1 MFNIYRKSCYFL
13 AIITLFQAL
22 IGNEGER
29 WILADYLE
37 IKDAAT
43 KQDAYAMGFLS
54 LVHAHGDKG
63 QDISY
68 ADALSFA
75 ESAVMKN
82 HWLGHFAMGYLARF
96 VPYGPDSDK
105 VRMHYLKAFQ
115 DPDGMMIRDASQND
129 PIAAYALAEIFTS
142 DEVRPAV
149 IPDLKMAAEYY
160 EIASQKGY
168 GPASVQLALFKLH
181 SIADPGLGIEKDLK
195 GGMEL
200 LQKSARKNLPSAHH
214 YLGRCYFKG
223 IGVEAD
229 NDMALV
235 HFQAAADR
243 GKPLSQL
250 LVADFY
256 AYGVSGPVKLDLAL
270 RYARLAS
277 VQEQEKAML
286 KINEYENLMQVE
298 QSPQEDIT
306 TPSNEFSQTSNVVPM
321 VPSLPSPELP
331 PPPPSPSSGTERLP
345 SVYETPVQTSNEPE
359 IMAPPANLE
368 EPRPAPVVEGA
379 SNGTDLRNSAKN
391 AYWGKGQSID
401 LQVAYSLF
409 LEAANTGDAES
420 ARYLGMMFMQGKGV
434 TRDSSQALYWF
445 DLAAQRGDKLAKSN
459 LEKLKG
465 VLGNR

>member
-1 MFNIYRKSCYFL
+1 MFSIHRKSCYIL
-13 AIITLFQAL
+13 AVFTLFQAL

-29 WILADYLE
+29 WILADYQEL
-37 IKDAAT
+37 KDAAA
-43 KQDAYAMGFLS
+43 KQDAFAMGFLS

-68 ADALSFA
+68 ADALNFA
-75 ESAVMKN
+75 EVAAGKN

-96 VPYGPDSDK
+96 VPYGPDSEK

-115 DPDGMMIRDASQND
+115 DPDGMMIRDASRND

-142 DEVRPAV
+142 DEVRPTI
-149 IPDLKMAAEYY
+149 IPDLKIAAGYY

-181 SIADPGLGIEKDLK
+181 SIADPGLGIAKDLK
-195 GGMEL
+195 GGIGL
-200 LQKSARKNLPSAHH
+200 LQQSAKRNLPDAHH

-243 GKPLSQL
+243 GKSLSQL

-277 VQEQEKAML
+277 VQEQEQAML
-286 KINEYENLMQVE
+286 KINEYENL
-298 QSPQEDIT
+298 
-306 TPSNEFSQTSNVVPM
+306 
-321 VPSLPSPELP
+321 
-331 PPPPSPSSGTERLP
+331 
-345 SVYETPVQTSNEPE
+345 
-359 IMAPPANLE
+359 
-368 EPRPAPVVEGA
+368 
-379 SNGTDLRNSAKN
+379 
-391 AYWGKGQSID
+391 
-401 LQVAYSLF
+401 
-409 LEAANTGDAES
+409 
-420 ARYLGMMFMQGKGV
+420 
-434 TRDSSQALYWF
+434 
-445 DLAAQRGDKLAKSN
+445 
-459 LEKLKG
+459 
-465 VLGNR
+465 

>member
-1 MFNIYRKSCYFL
+1 MFSIHRKTCYIL
-13 AIITLFQAL
+13 AVFTLFQAL

-29 WILADYLE
+29 WILADYQEL
-37 IKDAAT
+37 KDATA

-54 LVHAHGDKG
+54 LVHAHGDKS

-68 ADALSFA
+68 ADALNFA
-75 ESAVMKN
+75 EAAAKKN

-96 VPYGPDSDK
+96 VPYGPDSGK

-115 DPDGMMIRDASQND
+115 DPDGMMIRDASRND

-142 DEVRPAV
+142 DEVRPTL

-181 SIADPGLGIEKDLK
+181 SIADPGLGIAKDLK
-195 GGMEL
+195 GGIGL
-200 LQKSARKNLPSAHH
+200 LQESAKRNLPDAHH

-243 GKPLSQL
+243 GKSLSQL

-277 VQEQEKAML
+277 VQEQEQAML
-286 KINEYENLMQVE
+286 KNHDYEN
-298 QSPQEDIT
+298 
-306 TPSNEFSQTSNVVPM
+306 
-321 VPSLPSPELP
+321 
-331 PPPPSPSSGTERLP
+331 
-345 SVYETPVQTSNEPE
+345 
-359 IMAPPANLE
+359 
-368 EPRPAPVVEGA
+368 
-379 SNGTDLRNSAKN
+379 
-391 AYWGKGQSID
+391 
-401 LQVAYSLF
+401 
-409 LEAANTGDAES
+409 
-420 ARYLGMMFMQGKGV
+420 
-434 TRDSSQALYWF
+434 
-445 DLAAQRGDKLAKSN
+445 
-459 LEKLKG
+459 
-465 VLGNR
+465 